1 MPCQH
6 VKIEDLLRKADT
18 YIMAIFG
25 SKEPKIRVIKQG
37 KGKRVL
43 DFSEFMD
50 KDMKQR
56 IRKGVAEFM
65 DQVANFEYFYMDQR
79 ISEGWV
85 LTKGGRNDDDDD
97 DDDRFKVTWQVG
109 GETIVGT
116 YDDGQF
122 TVTENLKSKK
132 T

>member
-1 MPCQH
+1 
-6 VKIEDLLRKADT
+6 
-18 YIMAIFG
+18 MAIFG

-65 DQVANFEYFYMDQR
+65 DQVAIFEDFYMDQR

-85 LTKGGRNDDDDD
+85 LTKGGRN

-116 YDDGQF
+116 YDDGEF
-122 TVTENLKSKK
+122 TVTEKSKSKK

>member
-1 MPCQH
+1 MTYAMSAC
-6 VKIEDLLRKADT
+6 EDLRPIKRILD
-18 YIMAIFG
+18 IMAIFG

-65 DQVANFEYFYMDQR
+65 DQVAIFEYFYMDQR
-79 ISEGWV
+79 ISEGCV
-85 LTKGGRNDDDDD
+85 LTKGGRN

-116 YDDGQF
+116 YDDGEF
-122 TVTENLKSKK
+122 TVTEKLKSKK